1 MLREELE
8 GKFLEME
15 SKSWLRLMEVS
26 LNTMEIF
33 NDNIKDE
40 DKITELIARTEKDDT
55 VILAY
60 EFVEPRQGEAR
71 YRVDYY
77 RK

>member
-40 DKITELIARTEKDDT
+40 DKIT
-55 VILAY
+55 
-60 EFVEPRQGEAR
+60 
-71 YRVDYY
+71 
-77 RK
+77 